1 MDALPLNL
9 RLRKGGIP
17 YPRLKMNINSSD
29 LCSRVTRYWALS
41 DRISD
46 MGDAPSITKHAFGIR
61 THEVVVFQ
69 TSLLGKWVQVSIL
82 KLVSL
87 WEFHPSSLGDF
98 WTYCWRLLSD
108 CSILAV
114 WSNLNQQP
122 IHSHLPRQKGSC
134 KQISPTFVTYPASF
148 LNAVFPLFFWIL
160 NYATLKVS
168 THGESNPEALDGNQ
182 AFYH

>member
-41 DRISD
+41 NRISD

-82 KLVSL
+82 KNIASVCACCNKFKYQSSTIQLYIIFKMMWSGN
-87 WEFHPSSLGDF
+87 FHANYIDRASRSRTQRLDRFRGHAHLSCSLGHA
-98 WTYCWRLLSD
+98 T
-108 CSILAV
+108 
-114 WSNLNQQP
+114 
-122 IHSHLPRQKGSC
+122 HLHCLRQ
-134 KQISPTFVTYPASF
+134 F
-148 LNAVFPLFFWIL
+148 
-160 NYATLKVS
+160 
-168 THGESNPEALDGNQ
+168 
-182 AFYH
+182 